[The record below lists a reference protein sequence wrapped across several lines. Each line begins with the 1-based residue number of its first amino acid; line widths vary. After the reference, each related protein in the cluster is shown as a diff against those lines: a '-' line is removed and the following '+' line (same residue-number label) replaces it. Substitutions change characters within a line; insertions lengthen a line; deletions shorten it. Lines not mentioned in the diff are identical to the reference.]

1 MADSELKECP
11 CSNITIMQLFHE
23 LKQKYPKIPDQVVSK
38 VIEQNSHDKT
48 ACETILERESPHYLQ
63 SYPGSI
69 ISGNVRDPTEPLC
82 KHCTAPRLPQP
93 ERSPPRN
100 EVPQPSSAFWK
111 RLHESRRKST
121 RQQDGSEQCG
131 NEVNACSEDKLTHS
145 EAECAEDEVPI
156 NQKGLRRVKDGKE
169 ELSGGERDPALNSSS
184 SSLGTYLESVTE
196 EDEQKDRAD
205 LSSESSAVITD
216 RTSESGCDSE
226 SKEDNFLR
234 SHSFVE
240 SSSPR
245 MPREIETCRWS
256 VEDGGRK
263 SAVVSGIISHLSS
276 SEPPS
281 THNYQVAVECS
292 LQQIPFDGQ
301 LNRDQTRS
309 FTSVSLCLRPP
320 SSEPQSLIEIQ
331 SGQSLTYTTSSYD
344 PKKGYQS
351 QLQIRIDP
359 GGGSTF
365 SACRTY
371 ISTPQ
376 FKFSSSKTS
385 NCTYH
390 FPSSHRCQSKQ
401 HLKELLK
408 KQKERKDLLARELR
422 REREKLRYMKNEVR
436 LMEAAIAQRPN
447 PQILP
452 QLKADI
458 LRLRAE
464 CERLT
469 TAVDMYSDNQSNL
482 PLGETN
488 EEFYRNIYTGQR
500 FQREG
505 SWSCQLCT
513 FRNHPLL
520 SICEECEMPRLSLGA
535 VNSWVV

>member
-1 MADSELKECP
+1 M
-11 CSNITIMQLFHE
+11 
-23 LKQKYPKIPDQVVSK
+23 
-38 VIEQNSHDKT
+38 NSHDKT

-359 GGGSTF
+359 
-365 SACRTY
+365 
-371 ISTPQ
+371 
-376 FKFSSSKTS
+376 
-385 NCTYH
+385 
-390 FPSSHRCQSKQ
+390 
-401 HLKELLK
+401 ELLK

-520 SICEECEMPRLSLGA
+520 SICEECEMPRLSLGTA
-535 VNSWVV
+535 VEDVTSRLSNIFSNNNNTTFCTGAGTSTSASLITAPLQER